1 MRLRPR
7 GHTPVPERNDNRAGE
22 RGEEATTRKPWGL
35 RGTSVTSVMC
45 WTSERPRSFRR
56 SCRSTSARRSPSGRT
71 MCSERPAS
79 TCPPRPSATT
89 WRCSSPRATS
99 SSHTRAPGRVPT
111 DKGYRFFVD
120 SIARPGPLDSGRALQ
135 VRSFFANAHGALEQM
150 LFDTSQ
156 LLTRLT
162 DHAAVVVGAPLE
174 QATIRSVQLVGLS
187 SRVVLAVT
195 VLSNGAVER
204 QTIELGAELADDQIA
219 VASSHLARAMVGT
232 TASARVVIPPTGD
245 ASVDGLIDAAHAAL
259 TGTRAVEPIYVGGV
273 ARMAEAFDAV
283 ETVRSVLRTL
293 EEQYV
298 VVSLVRDILDRG
310 LSVAIGSELG
320 LEQLAAC
327 SVVVAPFEI
336 DGEPAG
342 SIGVVGP
349 DPHELRAG
357 ARVRGDREPAPR
369 STAQRGLGSIR
380 AGGLLRSARRRS
392 GREQRRH
399 QEGVPPPRSRAAS
412 RREPRLARS
421 RGEVQGGRARVRSA
435 LEPGA
440 ARALRPVRS
449 RRRRC
454 HRRRRELRWARRPL
468 RCVLR
473 RRVRWRQSRPE
484 RSATRLRPRGRRR
497 PRPRASGV
505 RRAGAHLRAHRGHVR
520 RL

>member
-1 MRLRPR
+1 MGPSRYLGNIRDVLDER
-7 GHTPVPERNDNRAGE
+7 KAAILQAVVQEYIRTAQPVGSNHVLGATGVDVSAATVRNDMAVLE
-22 RGEEATTRKPWGL
+22 
-35 RGTSVTSVMC
+35 
-45 WTSERPRSFRR
+45 SEGYLQQPH
-56 SCRSTSARRSPSGRT
+56 TSA
-71 MCSERPAS
+71 
-79 TCPPRPSATT
+79 
-89 WRCSSPRATS
+89 
-99 SSHTRAPGRVPT
+99 GRVPT

-349 DPHELRAG
+349 TRMNY
-357 ARVRGDREPAPR
+357 
-369 STAQRGLGSIR
+369 
-380 AGGLLRSARRRS
+380 
-392 GREQRRH
+392 EQALAS
-399 QEGVPPPRSRAAS
+399 VAIVS
-412 RREPRLARS
+412 RRLGQRLS
-421 RGEVQGGRARVRSA
+421 EG
-435 LEPGA
+435 
-440 ARALRPVRS
+440 
-449 RRRRC
+449 
-454 HRRRRELRWARRPL
+454 
-468 RCVLR
+468 
-473 RRVRWRQSRPE
+473 
-484 RSATRLRPRGRRR
+484 
-497 PRPRASGV
+497 
-505 RRAGAHLRAHRGHVR
+505 
-520 RL
+520 